1 MNDKKTYE
9 EIVAGLDDLEKNLK
23 EILQQ
28 RKENES

>member
-1 MNDKKTYE
+1 MNDKKPYE

-23 EILQQ
+23 EMLQQ